1 MSLPLQND
9 TTTLVIPPAGEI
21 DWEAQ
26 PKSLTTRQVAVLL
39 GKSTGNV
46 RARASKGDFGVTAP
60 GPDGL
65 PRYDRERVRPIY
77 ERMAARE
84 AQSRNSQFPAA
95 PPEPQVSALLAAMQV
110 QQEQQTALCLAWVE
124 EARQAVRQA
133 KEEAQELR
141 ILLREREET
150 TRETLS
156 HMDILHDQNVRQT
169 QETLERER
177 ARWTAEIAARDAEI
191 ERLKSEPP
199 SKKSGVSRWGK

>member
-1 MSLPLQND
+1 MAQFLHND
-9 TTTLVIPPAGEI
+9 KTALAIPPTGEI

-26 PKSLTTRQVAVLL
+26 PESLTTRQVAVLL

-46 RARASKGDFGVTAP
+46 RARASKGDFGVTTP

-77 ERMAARE
+77 ERMVERQ

-95 PPEPQVSALLAAMQV
+95 LPEPQISALLTAMQA
-110 QQEQQTALCLAWVE
+110 QQEKHTALCTAWVE
-124 EARQAVRQA
+124 EARQTAKQA

-141 ILLREREET
+141 GLLREREET
-150 TRETLS
+150 TRATLS
-156 HMDILHDQNVRQT
+156 HMDMLHDQNIRQT

-177 ARWTAEIAARDAEI
+177 AHWNAEIASKDAEI
-191 ERLKSEPP
+191 ERLKSELPG
-199 SKKSGVSRWGK
+199 KKPGGLRWGK